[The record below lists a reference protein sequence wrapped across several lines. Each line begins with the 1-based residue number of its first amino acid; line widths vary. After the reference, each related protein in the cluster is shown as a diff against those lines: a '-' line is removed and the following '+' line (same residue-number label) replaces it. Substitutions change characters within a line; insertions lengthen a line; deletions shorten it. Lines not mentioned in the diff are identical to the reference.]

1 MSDDYY
7 RDSAGRIFPLP
18 STTPEFQK
26 LMEECSAQV
35 AQEEAQIIEYYRKL
49 TEQDKSFL
57 RSLHI
62 QWSSEKSAYDRESA

>member
-26 LMEECSAQV
+26 LVQ
-35 AQEEAQIIEYYRKL
+35 AQEELQIAEFERNL
-49 TEQDKSFL
+49 TGDDKQFL
-57 RSLHI
+57 SALHI
-62 QWSSEKSAYDRESA
+62 SLETRSAYDRGDK

>member
-26 LMEECSAQV
+26 LMEECGAQIS
-35 AQEEAQIIEYYRKL
+35 QEEAQIKEYYRNL
-49 TEQDKSFL
+49 TEQD
-57 RSLHI
+57 
-62 QWSSEKSAYDRESA
+62 

>member
-26 LMEECSAQV
+26 LMAKYESLA
-35 AQEEAQIIEYYRKL
+35 AQEQTQLQEFERNL
-49 TEQDKSFL
+49 TSDDKQFL
-57 RSLHI
+57 SALHI
-62 QWSSEKSAYDRESA
+62 QWNVSD